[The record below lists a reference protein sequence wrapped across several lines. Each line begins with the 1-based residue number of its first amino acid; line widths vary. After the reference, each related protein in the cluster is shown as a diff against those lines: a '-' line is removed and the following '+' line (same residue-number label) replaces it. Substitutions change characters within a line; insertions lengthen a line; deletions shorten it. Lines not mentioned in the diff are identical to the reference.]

1 MISNESENDQ
11 PLVSVIIPSYNRAK
25 YIQQA
30 VESVVAQ
37 TYSPIE
43 LIVVDDGSTDGSLD
57 LLEQL
62 ESKGQLKLFV
72 HPGYANRGQSAS
84 LNLGITRSKGEY
96 VAILDSDD
104 YFSHGKIK
112 SQVEYLTGCREVGMV
127 YGLGYAVDE
136 RGDPLFI
143 LPNSDHVE
151 ESDPNNLLI
160 DCYMALPG
168 GALVRRE
175 VFESV
180 GLFEEKFRAGQDHD
194 MALRIMEKFPVAFL
208 PEVSFYYRK
217 HGDSISAKGLETRWR
232 NAALILERAVG
243 RYPYRKSTIRK
254 RRAVIDYRLGQV
266 LWSSDRKIQAL
277 SRFIAAG
284 VRDPKRATKVI
295 FNGRK

>member
-1 MISNESENDQ
+1 MSSN
-11 PLVSVIIPSYNRAK
+11 PLVSIIIPSYNRFK
-25 YIQQA
+25 YIA
-30 VESVVAQ
+30 EAIFSVENQ
-37 TYSPIE
+37 NYKNIE
-43 LIVVDDGSTDGSLD
+43 IIVVDDGSNDGSLS
-57 LLEQL
+57 LLESLKYEGRIQL
-62 ESKGQLKLFV
+62 YTHNNKINK
-72 HPGYANRGQSAS
+72 GQSAS
-84 LNLGITRSKGEY
+84 INLGMSKASGCY
-96 VAILDSDD
+96 ISVLDSDD
-104 YFSHGKIK
+104 YFSAQKLTNQVAFLEADK
-112 SQVEYLTGCREVGMV
+112 SIGMV
-127 YGLGYAVDE
+127 YGQGHAVDANG
-136 RGDPLFI
+136 RFLFKV
-143 LPNSDHVE
+143 PDDNHRED
-151 ESDPNNLLI
+151 SDPNKLLL

-217 HGDSISAKGLETRWR
+217 HGDSISARGLETRWR